1 MEKSQF
7 IEITYLN
14 SKDKELFKI
23 GENNVE
29 KLAVQTNEIIIHFN
43 DNNHKYRR
51 VIPFSSVLYFDTNY
65 MPETPA
71 LTF

>member
-14 SKDKELFKI
+14 SKDKKLFKI

-43 DNNHKYRR
+43 DNNSKYRR

-65 MPETPA
+65 VPEAPA

>member
-1 MEKSQF
+1 MENTQF

-14 SKDKELFKI
+14 SKDKELFKT

-29 KLAVQTNEIIIHFN
+29 KLAVQTNEIIIHFK
-43 DNNHKYRR
+43 DSSRKYRR

-65 MPETPA
+65 VPEAPA
-71 LTF
+71 LSF

>member
-51 VIPFSSVLYFDTNY
+51 VIPFSSVLYFDRNY
-65 MPETPA
+65 VPEAPA

>member
-1 MEKSQF
+1 MENAQF

-14 SKDKELFKI
+14 SEDKELFKT
-23 GENNVE
+23 GKNNVE

-43 DNNHKYRR
+43 DSNRKYRR

-65 MPETPA
+65 VPEAPA
-71 LTF
+71 LSF